1 MGPLPDNQDFLM
13 IKNKTRYKNT
23 NFYISGLYDNNLN
36 KFINYDAKLNYDRSQ
51 FRFFISKK
59 FTRNII
65 NLDINEFNYLE
76 IGSEIFINASLN
88 LMFGLREDLFGNQK
102 IENFL
107 ENKSRISFEFE
118 FKGLTNKKNK
128 ISKLFN
134 EYLKNF

>member
-1 MGPLPDNQDFLM
+1 
-13 IKNKTRYKNT
+13 
-23 NFYISGLYDNNLN
+23 
-36 KFINYDAKLNYDRSQ
+36 
-51 FRFFISKK
+51 
-59 FTRNII
+59 
-65 NLDINEFNYLE
+65 LDINEFNYLE

-88 LMFGLREDLFGNQK
+88 LMFGLREDLFGDQK
-102 IENFL
+102 IENFLGLGYENCCFAFRIIANDDRLVNLTKNNQFINMRDLNYANWEKMISL